1 MPTRAD
7 APLNGA
13 PLDPIL
19 DRAHPVRDDAHA
31 VEEAL
36 AKALERATAAG
47 RWEVVSQLARELEA
61 RRLARMGNVVALDPK
76 TRLRGA

>member
-1 MPTRAD
+1 
-7 APLNGA
+7 
-13 PLDPIL
+13 LDPVL
-19 DRAHPVRDDAHA
+19 DRARPVRDDAHA

-36 AKALERATAAG
+36 AKALEGATAAG

-61 RRLARMGNVVALDPK
+61 RRLARMGNVVTLDPK